1 MSTSQLPRIVRVNI
15 DGDVCC
21 AHYLC
26 QGEAPDI
33 FHAVEGEWTVRLCD
47 GMDALK
53 LQSNF
58 RGVLWAAKVC
68 PVSAIQIDLDNG
80 QKLNADSPQLDILLG
95 TSSRDAGE

>member
-1 MSTSQLPRIVRVNI
+1 MSTSQHPRIARVSI

-33 FHAVEGEWTVRLCD
+33 FHSVEGEWTVRLCD
-47 GMDALK
+47 DIDGRK

-58 RGVLWAAKVC
+58 RGLLWAAKVC

-80 QKLNADSPQLDILLG
+80 QRLNGDSPDLDVLLG
-95 TSSRDAGE
+95 I